1 MASLVKK
8 IIGTVFVFVALTSN
22 FSAFASENS
31 DIKRASSGVIR
42 FTGAIVAP
50 PCIVQLLGQ
59 NIETKCWHDNGKEK
73 RVSVNIKKLN
83 GQEIALP
90 NSKGTQKFN
99 WINKDNTLGIYT
111 IMYD

>member
-1 MASLVKK
+1 ML
-8 IIGTVFVFVALTSN
+8 TFVALTSS
-22 FSAFASENS
+22 FAAFASEGS
-31 DIKRASSGVIR
+31 DTQRVSSGVIR

-50 PCIVQLLGQ
+50 PCTVQTLGQ
-59 NIETKCWHDNGKEK
+59 NIETKCWHDSGTEK

-83 GQEIALP
+83 GKEMALP